1 MKISISIGGSALEGD
16 FDQQVQYV
24 REAEK
29 LGVESVWSV
38 EGWGSDAIT
47 PLAYLAAK
55 TERIRLGT
63 AIMQASAR
71 VPAMPAMTALT
82 LAAVSLAISSS
93 FLGVGILCQKAGFL
107 RFIPSNIPS
116 EHFLYESF

>member
-47 PLAYLAAK
+47 PLAYLQLK
-55 TERIRLGT
+55 QNEF
-63 AIMQASAR
+63 
-71 VPAMPAMTALT
+71 V
-82 LAAVSLAISSS
+82 
-93 FLGVGILCQKAGFL
+93 
-107 RFIPSNIPS
+107 
-116 EHFLYESF
+116 

>member
-71 VPAMPAMTALT
+71 VPAMTAMTALT
-82 LAAVSLAISSS
+82 LAAYQ
-93 FLGVGILCQKAGFL
+93 G
-107 RFIPSNIPS
+107 
-116 EHFLYESF
+116 